1 MNPLLN
7 RIYQSQNR
15 KLSKGPKQSNTA
27 QDQVLVPKL
36 NAKVKL

>member
-15 KLSKGPKQSNTA
+15 KLSKGSKQSNTT